1 VAKNSNADNDYWEEY
16 RRYGKDFR
24 GSAEELEDLAT
35 EDDKHVRL
43 ERKKQALRYVDESGN

>member
-35 EDDKHVRL
+35 EDDKHVRI